1 MQKISATISQDAI
14 QVNFPFLFH
23 FKCYD
28 NVNYAYTMK
37 KKKTN
42 VNIFFFISIITFIKM
57 VDCFRLKGNVSFLV
71 HLHVLSDIWMKYWL
85 QFSFCNKN
93 YKNNTCMLQTRILR
107 GNKSSSIL
115 CLYLSLHRLSRSSA
129 CKSIAQSNRS
139 SAADLSTLEVN
150 LNRSAFL
157 II

>member
-28 NVNYAYTMK
+28 NVNYADTMK
-37 KKKTN
+37 KKENERKY
-42 VNIFFFISIITFIKM
+42 SIITFIKM